1 LWAICL
7 TENSSRRQEASI
19 MLKNYQNK
27 MVSVVVGSEKLK
39 IKKTMEKEQKI
50 SMYDPSVNA
59 YREISIEKAK
69 KFVESAKEVEKKLE
83 ELSKEN
89 NN

>member
-1 LWAICL
+1 
-7 TENSSRRQEASI
+7 
-19 MLKNYQNK
+19 